1 MKRPT
6 TIGLGGGWGEAQA
19 NPSSR
24 QIPCAAGNFGAFRR
38 LAPSVSRDLAAVE
51 DFGRLAAK

>member
-1 MKRPT
+1 
-6 TIGLGGGWGEAQA
+6 
-19 NPSSR
+19 
-24 QIPCAAGNFGAFRR
+24 